1 MKGGLPAL
9 DWERAGTSVLTK
21 RLVELIDYELM
32 ERLELSRFAEVPL
45 CNLEGCDPHLQII
58 DILVGR
64 MLRGEKHLLWYSAQP
79 LPDLGRELANFQESG
94 TGVSTNTLRLQDLY
108 EEIIQNPEVVRPGL
122 YRNYVVEVEI
132 EMLAVDSLLYK
143 KHLEGLENYIEPNFT
158 SKQARQ
164 MIMADQDFD

>member
-1 MKGGLPAL
+1 MITRTGEKPTVVVIESPIETSDLTDTPYNLSSLEELPVMRVAAHKTGGGVKVKGGLPAL

-79 LPDLGRELANFQESG
+79 LPDLGRELANF
-94 TGVSTNTLRLQDLY
+94 
-108 EEIIQNPEVVRPGL
+108 
-122 YRNYVVEVEI
+122 
-132 EMLAVDSLLYK
+132 
-143 KHLEGLENYIEPNFT
+143 
-158 SKQARQ
+158 
-164 MIMADQDFD
+164 